1 MEIHYK
7 REMKRNYLVVE
18 PEPGTQPGYEARML
32 ANNSIDGLLRFH
44 IKYMDER
51 QSYYY
56 DITSMQPLS
65 RLLQNRFIDRGEICQ
80 LLIELH
86 VALVRMEE
94 YLLSED
100 GLLLDPDYI
109 YVKTEGFQTGLCLV
123 PGHSGHFPEA
133 LTHLLQYLMKKVD
146 HKDKESVV
154 LAYGM
159 YQESLKENY
168 GIEDLMKLVQREKGT
183 EGEEKAVSGDDEMPE
198 KEALDWV
205 EYSERAEHGAT
216 KPAERGATRPA
227 EHGATKPAVHG
238 GPRPTV
244 HGAPGPAELW
254 GKDSERPAEVWKTET
269 GGDSDGEE
277 RLPLKKQA
285 AFGAVLS
292 CAVPALAWF
301 LRGPAFLKRY
311 GPLFALLSIATAVLI
326 AVWDI
331 FIWKLRGGR
340 GAAQSGRTKETG
352 EEPAYRWEIP
362 EEEDEGKLEEQ
373 ICEEETDFQTVL
385 LAGAP
390 EQPQLHRLQ
399 AVTAGEEDI
408 PIAYFPFVIGKHEEL
423 VDYVLNRS
431 TVSRLHMRIDREGD
445 EYKVTDL
452 NSTNGTIVDG
462 TLLEANETVKVKA
475 GDEICI
481 ADMRYIFH

>member
-18 PEPGTQPGYEARML
+18 PEPGAQPGYEARML

-44 IKYMDER
+44 VKYMDER

-80 LLIELH
+80 LLIQLH

-109 YVKTEGFQTGLCLV
+109 YVKPEGFQTGLCLV
-123 PGHSGHFPEA
+123 PGYSGHFPET

-146 HKDKESVV
+146 HRDKESVV

-168 GIEDLMKLVQREKGT
+168 GIEDLMRLVQIEKGV
-183 EGEEKAVSGDDEMPE
+183 EAEEEEAVRDN
-198 KEALDWV
+198 EALEKTAFDAADC
-205 EYSERAEHGAT
+205 SD
-216 KPAERGATRPA
+216 RPS
-227 EHGATKPAVHG
+227 
-238 GPRPTV
+238 V
-244 HGAPGPAELW
+244 HGAPESKGLWKRDSEKPAETW
-254 GKDSERPAEVWKTET
+254 REET
-269 GGDSDGEE
+269 GESPAVVKG
-277 RLPLKKQA
+277 LPLKKQI

-292 CAVPALAWF
+292 CAAPALAWF
-301 LRGPAFLKRY
+301 LRGPDFLRRY
-311 GPLFALLSIATAVLI
+311 GLLFVLLPFATAVLI
-326 AVWDI
+326 AVWEVS
-331 FIWKLRGGR
+331 IWKLHGKREI
-340 GAAQSGRTKETG
+340 AQPKGTKEANEGT
-352 EEPAYRWEIP
+352 AYRWEIP
-362 EEEDEGKLEEQ
+362 EETEESEPEEQ
-373 ICEEETDFQTVL
+373 NGGDETDFQTVL

-390 EQPQLHRLQ
+390 EQSQLHRLQ
-399 AVTAGEEDI
+399 ALTAGEEDI

-445 EYKVTDL
+445 EYRVTDL

-462 TLLEANETVKVKA
+462 VLLEANETVKLRA

-481 ADMRYIFH
+481 ADMRYIFR

>member
-109 YVKTEGFQTGLCLV
+109 YVKPEGFQTGLCLV

-183 EGEEKAVSGDDEMPE
+183 EGEEKAVSGDEEMPE
-198 KEALDWV
+198 KEVLDWV
-205 EYSERAEHGAT
+205 EHSER
-216 KPAERGATRPA
+216 
-227 EHGATKPAVHG
+227 
-238 GPRPTV
+238 TV

-311 GPLFALLSIATAVLI
+311 GPLFVLLPIATVVLI

-331 FIWKLRGGR
+331 FIWKLRSGR

-362 EEEDEGKLEEQ
+362 EEEDEGKPEEQ

-399 AVTAGEEDI
+399 AVTAGEEDS

-445 EYKVTDL
+445 EYRVTDL